1 MKRLLVALAV
11 FFVLVQPAIGR
22 AQITASVMPTAEPVN
37 THATPEARAL
47 LHELDSISGRA
58 TLTGQHNFPNQVSRW
73 TRA

>member
-1 MKRLLVALAV
+1 
-11 FFVLVQPAIGR
+11 
-22 AQITASVMPTAEPVN
+22 MPTAEPVN

-58 TLTGQHNFPNQVSRW
+58 TLIGQHNFPNQVSRW